1 MNESPTATVG
11 PYLTAKLRSLD
22 ERLGQVALRVLSPT
36 HDGEAVHDLRVAL
49 RRTRTVLEVARSTL
63 GGFRSDE
70 VRGALRDLQRATS
83 ALRDEE
89 VFLDLL
95 GSLPMDDPS
104 MAAWMKSRREHER
117 RLRRALVRRI
127 EAGELDRARRLL
139 DALLAFRVDP
149 SRDKRLAKSAQRAV
163 AQARRGVERR
173 RTGRIDDP
181 QALHRLRIAYK
192 RLRYT
197 VEIFGEALP
206 SDLAAL
212 AQPASRLQN
221 RLGAV
226 HDADVGIGYVRR
238 ARKLSPEARHS
249 LLAALEKVRA
259 ERMIAYA
266 REAAPLAYASRSE
279 RANGKGAPD
288 PHAVGT
294 AALRKTSTR

>member
-1 MNESPTATVG
+1 MSESPSATVG
-11 PYLTAKLRSLD
+11 PYIAARLRALD
-22 ERLGQVALRVLSPT
+22 ERLQHVAVRVLSPT
-36 HDGEAVHDLRVAL
+36 GDEEAVHDLRVAL
-49 RRTRTVLEVARSTL
+49 RRMRTVLEVARSTF

-89 VFLDLL
+89 VFLDLVE
-95 GSLPMDDPS
+95 SLQMDDPS
-104 MAAWMKSRREHER
+104 VQAWLKSRREHER

-163 AQARRGVERR
+163 ASTRRQVERR

-181 QALHRLRIAYK
+181 PALHRLRITYK
-192 RLRYT
+192 RLRYV
-197 VEIFGEALP
+197 VEIFAEALP

-212 AQPASRLQN
+212 AQPAARLQN

-226 HDADVGIGYVRR
+226 HDADVGIGCVNR
-238 ARKLSPEARHS
+238 ARKLSPEARRT
-249 LLAALEKVRA
+249 LLAALEQLRA
-259 ERMIAYA
+259 QRMVAYT
-266 REAAPLAYASRSE
+266 REAAPLAYASRGE
-279 RANGKGAPD
+279 RANNKQ
-288 PHAVGT
+288 
-294 AALRKTSTR
+294 AATYALGSAGLRKTSTR